1 MLHDILHHLDPEQR
15 WGHARLLAHLATVD
29 GRVERDE
36 LAFFEQRLG
45 AGLLS
50 PQRKEQL
57 REALIDTPS
66 MEECFSGM
74 DARGIK
80 LALRDACL
88 MALADR
94 DVSDVERARLVE
106 VATKV
111 GLSEKEVDD
120 LIAWVVKG
128 YHWMQEGYDLLSIQ
142 V

>member
-45 AGLLS
+45 ASLLS

>member
-1 MLHDILHHLDPEQR
+1 MLHDILHHLEPEQR
-15 WGHARLLAHLATVD
+15 WGHAKLLAHLATAD
-29 GRVERDE
+29 GRVERNE

-57 REALIDTPS
+57 REMLVESTS
-66 MEECFSGM
+66 LEECFNGM

-94 DVSDVERARLVE
+94 DVSQDERSKLIE

-128 YHWMQEGYDLLSIQ
+128 YHWMQEGYELLSIQ

>member
-94 DVSDVERARLVE
+94 DVSDVERARLIE

>member
-50 PQRKEQL
+50 PQRKAQL

-66 MEECFSGM
+66 MEECFNGM

-94 DVSDVERARLVE
+94 DVSDVERARLIE

-111 GLSEKEVDD
+111 GLSEKEVDG

>member
-1 MLHDILHHLDPEQR
+1 MLHDILHHLEPEQR
-15 WGHARLLAHLATVD
+15 WGHAKLLAHLATAD
-29 GRVERDE
+29 GRVERNE

-57 REALIDTPS
+57 REMLVESTS
-66 MEECFSGM
+66 LEECFNGM

-94 DVSDVERARLVE
+94 DVSQDERSKLIE

-128 YHWMQEGYDLLSIQ
+128 YHWMQEVYELLSIQ

>member
-1 MLHDILHHLDPEQR
+1 
-15 WGHARLLAHLATVD
+15 
-29 GRVERDE
+29 
-36 LAFFEQRLG
+36 
-45 AGLLS
+45 
-50 PQRKEQL
+50 
-57 REALIDTPS
+57 

>member
-15 WGHARLLAHLATVD
+15 WGHARLLAHLAAVD

-94 DVSDVERARLVE
+94 DVSDVERGRLVE

>member
-57 REALIDTPS
+57 REALIETPS